1 MKVNSD
7 MPPSYCLGIAKKYGI
22 KVGEVNKL
30 IPHLRNKDNYILH
43 YKNLQLYK
51 SLGMKVK
58 KNYKSFKI

>member
-1 MKVNSD
+1 ML
-7 MPPSYCLGIAKKYGI
+7 PSYCLGIAKKYGI

-58 KNYKSFKI
+58 KKL